1 MNCTVAISP
10 PTARP
15 WLLLSILAAALAM
28 AGSAITLLSQ
38 QLYDDLTTAFLPQ
51 ALAQD
56 LVNLLVVSPAMII
69 LAVLAL
75 RGSSRAYLLWLGTL
89 LFTAYNYVIY
99 TIGIPFGPLFL
110 LWVGVLGMSI
120 FALLGGAAC
129 INRDELLVTYRSAR
143 AAKVSGWAL
152 IVIALMFGALW
163 LSEDVPALLN
173 GTTPQSLV
181 DQGMITNPVHVLD
194 LAFFLPAVVAIGAL
208 WLRRNVRAATAAPSF
223 IVFLVLTGVPI
234 LVTPIVQAVRGET
247 AAWGVVV
254 PIGTVTVVNL
264 LLLAWLLGSMTGA
277 ALADRATS
285 VPPRPRRPPTPSRLG
300 ADGPAQLIRYATVT
314 DTTSCCTVGSIGT
327 GAGAM
332 FGAPPGTA
340 PGVEPAAPAAM
351 GTAKAPPLET
361 LTERTPVIVNPAAC
375 ATTSACAFASARA
388 VWRASR
394 CAPAWSARSALTS
407 ARPTPAT
414 TIVWSGATPGEP
426 G

>member
-1 MNCTVAISP
+1 MNRTVATSP

-285 VPPRPRRPPTPSRLG
+285 VPPR
-300 ADGPAQLIRYATVT
+300 
-314 DTTSCCTVGSIGT
+314 
-327 GAGAM
+327 
-332 FGAPPGTA
+332 
-340 PGVEPAAPAAM
+340 APAA
-351 GTAKAPPLET
+351 ADPQP
-361 LTERTPVIVNPAAC
+361 
-375 ATTSACAFASARA
+375 
-388 VWRASR
+388 
-394 CAPAWSARSALTS
+394 ARS
-407 ARPTPAT
+407 
-414 TIVWSGATPGEP
+414 
-426 G
+426 